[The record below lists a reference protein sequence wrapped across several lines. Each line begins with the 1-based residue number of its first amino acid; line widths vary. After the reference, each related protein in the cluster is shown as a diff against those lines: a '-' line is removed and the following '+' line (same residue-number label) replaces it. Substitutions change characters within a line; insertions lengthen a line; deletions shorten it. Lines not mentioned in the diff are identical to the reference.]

1 MEKISNKSFVQRV
14 LEKLKERKLQEVRVV
29 DSYSAPIFSDEVQAK
44 LNQKIREDLYIY
56 G

>member
-1 MEKISNKSFVQRV
+1 
-14 LEKLKERKLQEVRVV
+14 LEKLKKRRLQEIRVV
-29 DSYSAPIFSDEVQAK
+29 DSYSAPVFSDEIQAK